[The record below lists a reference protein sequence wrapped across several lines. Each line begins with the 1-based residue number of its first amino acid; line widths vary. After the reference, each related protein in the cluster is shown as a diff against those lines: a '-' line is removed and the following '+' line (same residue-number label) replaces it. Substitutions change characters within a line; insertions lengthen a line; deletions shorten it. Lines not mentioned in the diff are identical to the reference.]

1 MRGISVNDDGSHE
14 DHGDI
19 LSREMKSRTHSVKV
33 SLLIVQV
40 PVQTERLN
48 PRGTNPARKSL
59 SLYVPFCP
67 VPSRVSCIRIRI
79 LLPSTRVSVSTST
92 HGRSYSV
99 TATRSHIRTQDRKP
113 LPPSYIHRGL
123 CSAPSRPSILFPSR
137 HTPALSFSLSRT
149 RKETHNKNNKKC
161 FLPFRLNISHL
172 ALSSFSQ
179 SYIQSFSWSSSP
191 IGPFFF
197 LFYII
202 FKYYTFSVIS
212 INFFPSFKW
221 FLENSSTIFNLNL
234 IKITIFINFYHI
246 FAASYIQN
254 LKLITKKYSCSL
266 FCFS

>member
-123 CSAPSRPSILFPSR
+123 CSAPSRPSSFPLATLLRSHFRSR
-137 HTPALSFSLSRT
+137 GPEKRRITKIIKSASFRSVWTSRIWPWA
-149 RKETHNKNNKKC
+149 R
-161 FLPFRLNISHL
+161 S
-172 ALSSFSQ
+172 
-179 SYIQSFSWSSSP
+179 
-191 IGPFFF
+191 
-197 LFYII
+197 
-202 FKYYTFSVIS
+202 
-212 INFFPSFKW
+212 
-221 FLENSSTIFNLNL
+221 LNL
-234 IKITIFINFYHI
+234 ISNPSHDPQAPSALFF
-246 FAASYIQN
+246 
-254 LKLITKKYSCSL
+254 SCSI
-266 FCFS
+266 